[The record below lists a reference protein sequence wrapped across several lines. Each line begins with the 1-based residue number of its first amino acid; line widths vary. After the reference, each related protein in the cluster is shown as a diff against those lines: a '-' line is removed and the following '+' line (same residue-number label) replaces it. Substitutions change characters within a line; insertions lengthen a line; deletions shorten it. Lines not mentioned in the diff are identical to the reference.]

1 MKIQKTPTVEY
12 RITSRGGK
20 GVKTV
25 NITDKNGSIVAF
37 KTVDEGKDV
46 MIITDS
52 GIVIRLDA
60 DKISTMSRVTQGV
73 RLINLKEDSKVSS
86 VSIVDKE
93 ETDIDVNENDVEA
106 VDTPN
111 TYTESNVV

>member
-1 MKIQKTPTVEY
+1 MCSSDL

-93 ETDIDVNENDVEA
+93 ENSEEINENDVEA
-106 VDTPN
+106 VDTQIEEN
-111 TYTESNVV
+111 TSNESESE